1 MSVAPA
7 EPQPRF
13 RRPVPSDAV
22 DVARELFDAGGRV
35 DVLAVARRL
44 GVSRATMHRWFG
56 TRDQLLGAVLD
67 GVARDLVDAAL
78 ADADGRGDE
87 RAFDFT
93 RRIAATSAGLGPL
106 RTTAEQ
112 EPGLVLQLMLDA
124 EGPVRRHVLEA
135 VRGLLGAT
143 RTPAQLRRI
152 DDAIATYV
160 DAAMALHWAAL
171 AAGREPDPE
180 RYIEIG
186 RALFAAPPPR
196 ARRPVSRRARPGS
209 SGTG

>member
-13 RRPVPSDAV
+13 RRPAPADAV
-22 DVARELFDAGGRV
+22 DVGRELFDAGERV

-67 GVARDLVDAAL
+67 RVAQDLVATARSAAR
-78 ADADGRGDE
+78 GTGDE

-93 RRIAATSAGLGPL
+93 RRVAAASAALRPL
-106 RTTAEQ
+106 RATAER
-112 EPGLVLQLMLDA
+112 EPGLVLQLILD
-124 EGPVRRHVLEA
+124 EQGPVRRHVVGA
-135 VRGLLGAT
+135 VRDLLGET
-143 RTPAQLRRI
+143 RTPAALRRI
-152 DDAIATYV
+152 DCAIATYV

-171 AAGREPDPE
+171 ASGREPEPE
-180 RYIEIG
+180 RYVAIG
-186 RALFAAPPPR
+186 RALFATPVAR